1 VDFRQ
6 HLTKPGNVLVAD
18 GAMGT
23 MLFKAGLNSG
33 ECPELLNLEKPEIP
47 AEVAGKYFNAGS
59 DIIFTN
65 TFGASPVKLADF
77 GLADKAV
84 EINSEAVRLVRK
96 VVGEKAFIAGS
107 CGPSGKMLQPYGE
120 SEPDELFSSF
130 KIQVEALINAGADII
145 CIETMSD
152 INEALLAVK
161 ATRSISASFPV
172 MVTLTYDKTARGFY
186 TYMGIDISTTIKKL
200 ENEGVDV
207 IGSNCGNGFENMVE
221 IAAEFKKSTSIP
233 LLIQANAGQPKLV
246 GETLIYGE
254 TPEYFA
260 DNARQLID
268 FGVSIIGGCCGT
280 TPAHILAIR
289 QVIDTYQRTGKT
301 LRL

>member
-1 VDFRQ
+1 MDFHQ
-6 HLTKPGNVLVAD
+6 QLLKPGNVLVAD

-23 MLFKAGLNSG
+23 MLFKAGLKSG

-47 AEVAGKYFNAGS
+47 ADVARQYFNAGS
-59 DIIFTN
+59 HIIFTN

-84 EINSEAVRLVRK
+84 EINSEAVRIVRK
-96 VVGEKAFIAGS
+96 VVGDKAFIAGS

-120 SEPDELFSSF
+120 SKPDELFSSF
-130 KIQVEALINAGADII
+130 KIQAEALINAGADII

-152 INEALLAVK
+152 IQEALLALK

-186 TYMGIDISTTIKKL
+186 TYMGIDIDSTIKKL

-221 IAAEFKKSTSIP
+221 IAKQFKKLTSIP
-233 LLIQANAGQPKLV
+233 LLIQANAGQPRLTVDELV
-246 GETLIYGE
+246 YDE
-254 TPEYFA
+254 TPDFFA
-260 DNARQLID
+260 ENTRKLID
-268 FGVSIIGGCCGT
+268 IGVSIIGGCCGT
-280 TPAHILAIR
+280 TPAHISAIR
-289 QVIDTYQRTGKT
+289 QVIDTYQLTGKT
-301 LRL
+301 

>member
-1 VDFRQ
+1 MDFHQ
-6 HLTKPGNVLVAD
+6 QLLKPGNVLVAD

-23 MLFKAGLNSG
+23 MLFKAGLKSG

-47 AEVAGKYFNAGS
+47 ADVARQYFNAGS
-59 DIIFTN
+59 HIIFTN

-84 EINSEAVRLVRK
+84 EINSEAVRIVRK
-96 VVGEKAFIAGS
+96 VVGDKAFIAGS

-120 SEPDELFSSF
+120 SKPDELFSSF
-130 KIQVEALINAGADII
+130 KIQAEALINAGADII

-152 INEALLAVK
+152 IQEALLALK

-186 TYMGIDISTTIKKL
+186 TYMGIDIDSTIKKL

-221 IAAEFKKSTSIP
+221 IAKQFKKLTSIP
-233 LLIQANAGQPKLV
+233 LLIQANAGQPRLT
-246 GETLIYGE
+246 GDGLIYDE
-254 TPEYFA
+254 TPDFFA
-260 DNARQLID
+260 ENTRKLID
-268 FGVSIIGGCCGT
+268 IGVSIIGGCCGT
-280 TPAHILAIR
+280 TPAHISAIR
-289 QVIDTYQRTGKT
+289 QVIDTYQLTGKT
-301 LRL
+301 

>member
-1 VDFRQ
+1 VDFHQ
-6 HLTKPGNVLVAD
+6 QLLKPGNVLVAD

-23 MLFKAGLNSG
+23 MLFKAGLKSG

-47 AEVAGKYFNAGS
+47 ADVARQYFNAGS
-59 DIIFTN
+59 HIIFTN

-84 EINSEAVRLVRK
+84 EINSEAVRIVRK
-96 VVGEKAFIAGS
+96 VVGDKAFIAGS

-120 SEPDELFSSF
+120 SKPDELFSSF
-130 KIQVEALINAGADII
+130 KIQAEALINAGADII

-152 INEALLAVK
+152 IQEALLALK

-186 TYMGIDISTTIKKL
+186 TYMGIDIDSTIKKL

-221 IAAEFKKSTSIP
+221 IAKQFKKLTSIP
-233 LLIQANAGQPKLV
+233 LLIQANAGQPRLTVDELV
-246 GETLIYGE
+246 YDE
-254 TPEYFA
+254 TPDYFA
-260 DNARQLID
+260 ENARKLID
-268 FGVSIIGGCCGT
+268 LGVSIIGGCCGT
-280 TPAHILAIR
+280 TPAHISAIR
-289 QVIDTYQRTGKT
+289 QVIDTYQLTGKT
-301 LRL
+301 

>member
-1 VDFRQ
+1 MDFHQ
-6 HLTKPGNVLVAD
+6 QLLKPGNVLVAD

-23 MLFKAGLNSG
+23 MLFKAGLKSG

-47 AEVAGKYFNAGS
+47 ADVARQYFNAGS
-59 DIIFTN
+59 HIIFTN

-84 EINSEAVRLVRK
+84 EINSEAVRIVRK
-96 VVGEKAFIAGS
+96 VVGDKAFIAGS

-120 SEPDELFSSF
+120 SKPDELFSSF
-130 KIQVEALINAGADII
+130 KIQAEALINAGADII

-152 INEALLAVK
+152 IQEALLALK

-186 TYMGIDISTTIKKL
+186 TYMGIDIDSTIKKL

-221 IAAEFKKSTSIP
+221 IAKQFKKLTSIP
-233 LLIQANAGQPKLV
+233 LLIQANAGQPRLTVDELV
-246 GETLIYGE
+246 YDE
-254 TPEYFA
+254 TPDYFA
-260 DNARQLID
+260 ENARKLID
-268 FGVSIIGGCCGT
+268 LGVSIIGGCCGT
-280 TPAHILAIR
+280 TPAHISAIR
-289 QVIDTYQRTGKT
+289 QVIDTYQLTGKT
-301 LRL
+301 

>member
-1 VDFRQ
+1 VDFHQ
-6 HLTKPGNVLVAD
+6 QLLKPGNVLVAD

-23 MLFKAGLNSG
+23 MLFKAGLKSG

-47 AEVAGKYFNAGS
+47 ADVARQYFKAGS

-65 TFGASPVKLADF
+65 TFGASPAKLADF
-77 GLADKAV
+77 GLADKAAK
-84 EINSEAVRLVRK
+84 INSEAVRLVRK

-120 SEPDELFSSF
+120 FEPNELFSSF
-130 KIQVEALINAGADII
+130 KIQAEALINAGADII

-152 INEALLAVK
+152 IQEALLALK

-172 MVTLTYDKTARGFY
+172 MVTLTYDKTARGFF
-186 TYMGIDISTTIKKL
+186 TFMGVDINTTITKL

-221 IAAEFKKSTSIP
+221 IAKQFKKLTSIP
-233 LLIQANAGQPKLV
+233 LLIQANAGQPRLT
-246 GETLIYGE
+246 GDGLIYDE
-254 TPEYFA
+254 TPDFFA
-260 DNARQLID
+260 ENTRKLID
-268 FGVSIIGGCCGT
+268 IGVSIIGGCCGT
-280 TPAHILAIR
+280 TPAHISAIR
-289 QVIDTYQRTGKT
+289 QVIDTYQLTGKT
-301 LRL
+301 

>member
-1 VDFRQ
+1 MDFHQ
-6 HLTKPGNVLVAD
+6 QLLKPGNVLVAD

-23 MLFKAGLNSG
+23 MLFKAGLKSG

-47 AEVAGKYFNAGS
+47 ADVARQYFNAGS
-59 DIIFTN
+59 HIIFTN

-84 EINSEAVRLVRK
+84 EINSEAVRIVRK
-96 VVGEKAFIAGS
+96 VVGDKAFIAGS

-120 SEPDELFSSF
+120 SKPDELFSSF
-130 KIQVEALINAGADII
+130 KIQAEALINAGADII

-152 INEALLAVK
+152 IQEALLALK

-172 MVTLTYDKTARGFY
+172 MVTLTYDKTARGFF
-186 TYMGIDISTTIKKL
+186 TFMGVDINTTITKL

-221 IAAEFKKSTSIP
+221 IAKQFKKLTSIP
-233 LLIQANAGQPKLV
+233 LLIQANAGQPRLT
-246 GETLIYGE
+246 GDGLIYDE
-254 TPEYFA
+254 TPDFFA
-260 DNARQLID
+260 ENTRKLID
-268 FGVSIIGGCCGT
+268 IGVSIIGGCCGT
-280 TPAHILAIR
+280 TPAHISAIR
-289 QVIDTYQRTGKT
+289 QVIDTYQLTGKT
-301 LRL
+301 

>member
-1 VDFRQ
+1 M
-6 HLTKPGNVLVAD
+6 VAD

-47 AEVAGKYFNAGS
+47 ADVAWQYFNAGS

-65 TFGASPVKLADF
+65 TFGASPLKLADF

-84 EINSEAVRLVRK
+84 EINSEAVRLVRRVIGNK
-96 VVGEKAFIAGS
+96 TFIAGS
-107 CGPSGKMLQPYGE
+107 CGPSGKMLRPYGE
-120 SEPDELFSSF
+120 SEPDELFNSF
-130 KIQVEALINAGADII
+130 KIQVEALIKAGADII

-152 INEALLAVK
+152 IQEALLALK
-161 ATRSISASFPV
+161 ATRFISDSIPV

-186 TYMGIDISTTIKKL
+186 TYMGINISTTIKEL

-233 LLIQANAGQPKLV
+233 LLIQANAGQPRLSGDGLV
-246 GETLIYGE
+246 YDES
-254 TPEYFA
+254 PEFFA
-260 DNARQLID
+260 ENARKLID
-268 FGVSIIGGCCGT
+268 LGISVIGGCCGT
-280 TPAHILAIR
+280 TPAHIAAIR
-289 QVIDTYQRTGKT
+289 QVIDTK
-301 LRL
+301 

>member
-1 VDFRQ
+1 MDFHQ
-6 HLTKPGNVLVAD
+6 QLLKPGNVLVAD

-23 MLFKAGLNSG
+23 MLFKAGLKSG

-47 AEVAGKYFNAGS
+47 ADVARQYFNAGS
-59 DIIFTN
+59 HIIFTN

-84 EINSEAVRLVRK
+84 EINSEAVRIVRK
-96 VVGEKAFIAGS
+96 VVGDKAFIAGS

-120 SEPDELFSSF
+120 SKPDELFSSF
-130 KIQVEALINAGADII
+130 KIQAEALINAGADII

-152 INEALLAVK
+152 IQEALLALK

-186 TYMGIDISTTIKKL
+186 TYMGIDIDSTIKKL

-221 IAAEFKKSTSIP
+221 IAKQFKKLTSIP
-233 LLIQANAGQPKLV
+233 LLIQANAGQPRLT
-246 GETLIYGE
+246 GDGLIYDE
-254 TPEYFA
+254 TPDFFA
-260 DNARQLID
+260 ENARKLID
-268 FGVSIIGGCCGT
+268 LGVSIIGGCCGT
-280 TPAHILAIR
+280 TPAHISAIR
-289 QVIDTYQRTGKT
+289 QVIDTYQLTGKT
-301 LRL
+301 

>member
-1 VDFRQ
+1 VDFHQ
-6 HLTKPGNVLVAD
+6 QLLKPGNVLVAD

-23 MLFKAGLNSG
+23 MLFKAGLKSG

-47 AEVAGKYFNAGS
+47 ADVARQYFNAGS
-59 DIIFTN
+59 HIIFTN

-84 EINSEAVRLVRK
+84 EINSEAVRIVRK
-96 VVGEKAFIAGS
+96 VVGDKAFIAGS

-120 SEPDELFSSF
+120 SKPDELFSSF
-130 KIQVEALINAGADII
+130 KIQAEALINAGADII

-152 INEALLAVK
+152 IQEALLALK

-172 MVTLTYDKTARGFY
+172 MVTLTYDKTARGFF
-186 TYMGIDISTTIKKL
+186 TFMGIDINSTIKKL

-221 IAAEFKKSTSIP
+221 IAKQFKKLTSIP
-233 LLIQANAGQPKLV
+233 LLIQANAGQPRLTVDELV
-246 GETLIYGE
+246 YDE
-254 TPEYFA
+254 TPDYFA
-260 DNARQLID
+260 ENARKLID
-268 FGVSIIGGCCGT
+268 LGVSIIGGCCGT
-280 TPAHILAIR
+280 TPAHISAIR
-289 QVIDTYQRTGKT
+289 QVIDTYQLTGKT
-301 LRL
+301 

>member
-1 VDFRQ
+1 VDFHQ
-6 HLTKPGNVLVAD
+6 QLLKPGNVLVAD

-23 MLFKAGLNSG
+23 MLFKAGLKSG

-47 AEVAGKYFNAGS
+47 ADVARQYFNAGS
-59 DIIFTN
+59 HIIFTN

-84 EINSEAVRLVRK
+84 EINSEAVRIVRK
-96 VVGEKAFIAGS
+96 VVGDKAFIAGS

-120 SEPDELFSSF
+120 SKPDELFSSF
-130 KIQVEALINAGADII
+130 KIQAEALINAGADII

-152 INEALLAVK
+152 IQEALLALK

-172 MVTLTYDKTARGFY
+172 MVTLTYDKTARGFF
-186 TYMGIDISTTIKKL
+186 TFMGVDINTTIKKL

-221 IAAEFKKSTSIP
+221 IAKQFKKLTSIP
-233 LLIQANAGQPKLV
+233 LLIQANAGQPRLTVDELV
-246 GETLIYGE
+246 YDE
-254 TPEYFA
+254 TPDYFA
-260 DNARQLID
+260 ENARKLID
-268 FGVSIIGGCCGT
+268 LGVSIIGGCCGT
-280 TPAHILAIR
+280 TPAHISAIR
-289 QVIDTYQRTGKT
+289 QVIDTYQLTGKT
-301 LRL
+301 